1 MKKNK
6 LKIFKSL
13 SFQKPTLNNFIK
25 MQKKLYRNGTSDHLE
40 HNDNPDYWHI
50 LLGDINKNFNG
61 KSALDFGC
69 GKGRNISNLLSLAK
83 FAIVDGADLSSENIK
98 YCRNNFKGNTH
109 TFFLTSG
116 TDTGETKSDYYDF
129 VMSTIT
135 LQHIPI
141 YQIRRSILVDIL
153 RVLRPGGLF
162 SFQMGFGSDLEDVLG
177 RPRSKYFEDAI
188 YAKSTNGNHDVRILD
203 SEELVS
209 DLVQI
214 GFSNIETQIKSS
226 FSDIGHP
233 SWIYVKCT
241 K

>member
-1 MKKNK
+1 MKKNR
-6 LKIFKSL
+6 LKIVNSL
-13 SFQKPTLNNFIK
+13 GFQKPTLNSFIK
-25 MQKKLYRNGTSDHLE
+25 MQKKLYKNGTTDHRE

-50 LLGDINKNFNG
+50 LLGDINTNFDG
-61 KSALDFGC
+61 KRALDFGC

-83 FAIVDGADLSSENIK
+83 FENVDGSDLSSENIK
-98 YCRNNFKGNTH
+98 YCRNNFSSNTH
-109 TFFLTSG
+109 TFFLTNGS
-116 TDTGETKSDYYDF
+116 DTGETKSDYYDF

-141 YQIRRSILVDIL
+141 YQIRRTILVDIL
-153 RVLRPGGLF
+153 RVLKPGGLF
-162 SFQMGFGSDLEDVLG
+162 SFQMGFGSDLEDILG

-188 YAKSTNGNHDVRILD
+188 GAKSTNGNHDVRILD
-203 SEELVS
+203 SDELVS

-214 GFSNIETQIKSS
+214 GFSNVETQIKSS

-233 SWIYVKCT
+233 SWIYVKCS